1 MSQQND
7 DGLDRRE
14 FLKVSGAAVAAGA
27 VALSGATDA
36 SAQSASGFLAAPP
49 IPNVRIGFVGIG
61 LQGSG
66 HVSNLLKIPGCQI
79 KAVCDIRS
87 ARTDWATQ
95 QITKAGHP
103 APTVYTRGE
112 RDFERLCETEDLD
125 LVYTATPWEWHVPVL
140 LSAIKHGKHA
150 VTEVPAAMTLENCW
164 ALVEAA
170 EKY

>member
-1 MSQQND
+1 MSHD

-27 VALSGATDA
+27 VALSGATDV

-95 QITKAGHP
+95 
-103 APTVYTRGE
+103 E
-112 RDFERLCETEDLD
+112 
-125 LVYTATPWEWHVPVL
+125 
-140 LSAIKHGKHA
+140 
-150 VTEVPAAMTLENCW
+150 VT
-164 ALVEAA
+164 
-170 EKY
+170 